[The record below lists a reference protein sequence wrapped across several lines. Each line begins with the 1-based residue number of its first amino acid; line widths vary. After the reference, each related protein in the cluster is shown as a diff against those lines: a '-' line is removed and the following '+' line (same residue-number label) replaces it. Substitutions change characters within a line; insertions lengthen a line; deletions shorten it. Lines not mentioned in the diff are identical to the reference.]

1 MQKETLTLD
10 AIKKDL
16 KLIIDEQY
24 SNKSERW
31 IFAML
36 YLTMAT
42 VGIGVLLKD
51 AIPAI
56 LFFLL
61 LGTYPIWRYV
71 KERRTHSTNRKALL
85 DTWQRGQISITVLKF
100 SHKSEELIYE
110 PHYHAVLDDAH
121 SHKPIHVYYFENG
134 ASWRI
139 PSVWYHYKWSKE
151 FNLTPKGLDNLAYKG
166 SEFFFVRLQAQQD
179 ITYIYPCLMF
189 QLDPSLRKSF
199 P

>member
-16 KLIIDEQY
+16 KLIIDKQY

-31 IFAML
+31 IFATL

-42 VGIGVLLKD
+42 VGIGVLFKD

-71 KERRTHSTNRKALL
+71 KERRAYSANKKALL
-85 DTWQRGQISITVLKF
+85 ETWRRAQISITVLKF

-110 PHYHAVLDDAH
+110 PHYHTASNDAH
-121 SHKPIHVYYFENG
+121 SCKPIHVYYFENG
-134 ASWRI
+134 ASWRLPI
-139 PSVWYHYKWSKE
+139 VWCHYKWSKE
-151 FNLTPKGLDNLAYKG
+151 FSLSPQGLDNLAYKG
-166 SEFFFVRLQAQQD
+166 SEFYFVRLQAQQD
-179 ITYIYPCLMF
+179 IAYVYPCLMF